1 MKKFILLFFLF
12 LPYMLFAQFKI
23 GMTAGANIGKFGGV
37 APKDASYALR
47 NGLNVGAVIGYRINE
62 DFTLTVQPA
71 YIQRGSDIEVGQDT
85 FFDSLRVYQVKVDFL
100 TLPFF
105 VRIDSDNRITYF
117 ISGLEFGIPLTSS
130 LKYEDESMDISS
142 YLNKI
147 DILATI
153 GMGLRFSV
161 GKPDLMIEF
170 RYYQGL
176 LNFNSDK
183 TQTDE
188 LHFENF
194 KNIGFQIT
202 AGLEWE
208 L

>member
-1 MKKFILLFFLF
+1 MKKLIFLFSLF
-12 LPYMLFAQFKI
+12 LPYMLFAQFTL
-23 GMTAGANIGKFGGV
+23 GLTGGVNMGKFGGV

-47 NGLNVGAVIGYRINE
+47 SGLNAGVVVGYRINE
-62 DFTLTVQPA
+62 DFTLTVQPS
-71 YIQRGSDIEVGQDT
+71 YTQRGSDIEVGQDT
-85 FFDSLRVYQVKVDFL
+85 FFDSLRVYNVKMGFL

-105 VRIDSDNRITYF
+105 VRIDSDNGITYF
-117 ISGLEFGIPLTSS
+117 ISGLEFGIPLSSS
-130 LKYEDESMDISS
+130 LEYGSESRDISS

-147 DILATI
+147 DILAAI

-161 GKPDLMIEF
+161 GKPDLMIEL

-176 LNFNSDK
+176 VNFNADNVPK
-183 TQTDE
+183 E
-188 LHFENF
+188 KLYFENF